1 MCELLTGCLS
11 FLHCLK
17 LLEDSPLNK
26 IDKVL
31 EDQDGFYGISCT
43 LVLRLPICQTAIAL
57 ALPDQKLTIAKP
69 KRVLRQTA
77 RLLVRDFNKGEFYI
91 KRLDPSQEECY
102 ANTELVKFTNLK
114 RSVSN
119 KTSNRFRNSLKWNSC
134 GFLPTESDADQLQEA
149 FKERGKT
156 KERSPI
162 LLSRKLNTF
171 NPSKTT

>member
-26 IDKVL
+26 IEKVL

-57 ALPDQKLTIAKP
+57 ALPDQKLTIARP

-91 KRLDPSQEECY
+91 KRLDPSQGWKATILYWILFSGLCILTPSSVTAASRLAYHESGHGGFKLPDIFRH
-102 ANTELVKFTNLK
+102 ELKAQWYNNPADVK
-114 RSVSN
+114 S
-119 KTSNRFRNSLKWNSC
+119 
-134 GFLPTESDADQLQEA
+134 PT
-149 FKERGKT
+149 
-156 KERSPI
+156 
-162 LLSRKLNTF
+162 LLGQNGPLWV
-171 NPSKTT
+171 